1 MIQFVPEESENRL
14 WATEKGND
22 MINTLIEKIKKTN
35 APIVVGLDPMMN
47 YIPEHI
53 QKKAFAE
60 YGETLAGAAEAI
72 WQYNKGIV
80 DAVYDLIPAVKPQ
93 VAMYEQFGIEG
104 MKAFQKTVDYC
115 KEKGLVVIGDIKRG
129 DIGST
134 SEAYAV
140 GHLGKAVVG
149 SQSLYGFNEDFVT
162 VNPYLGS
169 DGVKP
174 FMKVCKEE
182 KRGIFVLVK
191 TSNPSSGEFQDRLVD
206 GKALYELVGEKVAEW
221 GAECM
226 PETGSYSYVGA
237 VVGATYP
244 EQGKILRKVM
254 PNAFILVPG
263 YGAQG
268 GKGADLVHFFNED
281 GLGAIINSSRGIIAA
296 YKQEQYASFGAENY
310 ADASRQAVIDMQ
322 KDIAEALASR

>member
-1 MIQFVPEESENRL
+1 
-14 WATEKGND
+14 
-22 MINTLIEKIKKTN
+22 MINQLVSKIKQLN
-35 APIVVGLDPMMN
+35 APIVVGLDPMLK
-47 YIPEHI
+47 YIPKHI
-53 QKKAFAE
+53 QDAAFAE
-60 YGETLAGAAEAI
+60 CGETLEGAGEAI

-80 DAVYDLIPAVKPQ
+80 DAIYDLVPAVKPQ
-93 VAMYEQFGIEG
+93 IAMYEQFGIPG
-104 MKAFQKTVDYC
+104 LVAFQKTVKYC

-140 GHLGKAVVG
+140 GHLGKVAVG
-149 SQSLYGFNEDFVT
+149 SKEYYGFDEDFAT

-174 FMKVCKEE
+174 FIKVCKEE
-182 KRGIFVLVK
+182 KKGIFVLVK

-206 GKALYELVGEKVAEW
+206 GKPLYEIVGEQVAAW

-226 PETGSYSYVGA
+226 GDSYSYVGA
-237 VVGATYP
+237 VVAATYP
-244 EQGKILRKVM
+244 EQGKILREIM
-254 PNAFILVPG
+254 PKAFILVPG

-268 GKGADLVHFFNED
+268 GKGSDLVHFFNQD

-296 YKQEQYASFGAENY
+296 YQQEKYAKYGAQGY
-310 ADASRQAVIDMQ
+310 ADASRAAVLDM
-322 KDIAEALASR
+322 KEDIAQALAAL

>member
-1 MIQFVPEESENRL
+1 
-14 WATEKGND
+14 
-22 MINTLIEKIKKTN
+22 MINTLIEKIQKTN
-35 APIVVGLDPMMN
+35 APIVVGLDPMLN

-60 YGETLAGAAEAI
+60 YGETLAGAGEAI

-93 VAMYEQFGIEG
+93 IAMYEQFGLEG
-104 MKAFQKTVDYC
+104 VKAFQKTVDYC
-115 KEKGLVVIGDIKRG
+115 KEKGLVVIGDVKRG

-140 GHLGKAVVG
+140 GHLGSVKVG
-149 SQSLYGFNEDFVT
+149 NTVLKGFDEDFAT

-169 DGVKP
+169 DGIKP
-174 FMKVCKEE
+174 FMKVCSEE
-182 KRGIFVLVK
+182 KKGIFVLVK
-191 TSNPSSGEFQDRLVD
+191 TSNPSSGEFQDRIID
-206 GKALYELVGEKVAEW
+206 GRPLYEWMGEKVAQW

-244 EQGKILRKVM
+244 EQGKILRKLM
-254 PNAFILVPG
+254 PNTFILVPG

-296 YKQEQYASFGAENY
+296 YKQEQYASYGAENY

-322 KDIAEALASR
+322 KDIADAIAAR

>member
-1 MIQFVPEESENRL
+1 MIQ
-14 WATEKGND
+14 K
-22 MINTLIEKIKKTN
+22 LIEGIKRTK

-60 YGETLAGAAEAI
+60 FGETLEGAAEAV

-80 DAVYDLIPAVKPQ
+80 DAVYDLVPAVKPQ
-93 VAMYEQFGIEG
+93 IAMYEQFGIEG
-104 MKAFQKTVDYC
+104 LKAFEKTVSYC
-115 KEKGLVVIGDIKRG
+115 QEKGLVVIGDIKRG

-140 GHLGKAVVG
+140 GHPGKVQVG
-149 SQSLYGFNEDFVT
+149 SHSYSGFHEDFVT

-174 FMKVCKEE
+174 FMKICKEE
-182 KRGIFVLVK
+182 KKGLFILVK

-206 GKALYELVGEKVAEW
+206 GRPLYELVGEQVAAW
-221 GAECM
+221 GEELM
-226 PETGSYSYVGA
+226 GDTYSYVGA

-244 EQGKILRKVM
+244 EMGKTLRKIM
-254 PNAFILVPG
+254 PKSFILVPG

-281 GLGAIINSSRGIIAA
+281 GLGAIVNSSRGIIAA
-296 YKQEQYASFGAENY
+296 YKQEKYASFGAENY
-310 ADASRQAVIDMQ
+310 AEASRQAVLDMQ
-322 KDIAEALASR
+322 ADIQGALEAAK

>member
-1 MIQFVPEESENRL
+1 
-14 WATEKGND
+14 
-22 MINTLIEKIKKTN
+22 MINKLITKIQATN
-35 APIVVGLDPMMN
+35 APIVVGLDPMMKFV
-47 YIPEHI
+47 PEHI
-53 QKKAFAE
+53 QKAAFAE
-60 YGETLAGAAEAI
+60 YGETLEGAAEAI

-93 VAMYEQFGIEG
+93 IAMYEQFGIPG
-104 MKAFQKTVDYC
+104 LIAFKKTVDYC

-140 GHLGKAVVG
+140 GHLGKVNVG
-149 SQSLYGFNEDFVT
+149 SKSYYGFDEDFVT

-169 DGVKP
+169 DGINP
-174 FMKVCKEE
+174 FIKVCKEE
-182 KRGIFVLVK
+182 GKGIIVLVK
-191 TSNPSSGEFQDRLVD
+191 TSNPSSGEFQDRLID
-206 GKALYELVGEKVAEW
+206 GRPLYEWMGERVAQW
-221 GAECM
+221 GADCM
-226 PETGSYSYVGA
+226 PKTGKYSNVGA

-244 EQGKILRKVM
+244 EQGKILRKLM
-254 PNAFILVPG
+254 PNTFILVPG

-296 YKQEQYASFGAENY
+296 YQQEKYAKFGAEGY
-310 ADASRQAVIDMQ
+310 ADASRAAVEDMIQ
-322 KDIAEALASR
+322 DIAQALEAR